1 MPEEIEVPTEHLHEH
16 MEHAVEHEGGSFTMG
31 VALCSA
37 FLAVMAAICSLK
49 AGHAANEAILL
60 QAKSTNQWAFFQS
73 KSIKETVLGS
83 KVDLLKAL
91 GKKVE
96 EKDTEKLADYAKE
109 KAEIQEEAKKLS
121 DESEAEMA
129 THVKLAKAV
138 TFFQIAIALSAMAVL
153 TKRRFLWYGGIA
165 LGLVGAVLMA
175 LGLAH

>member
-16 MEHAVEHEGGSFTMG
+16 MEHAAEHEGGSFNMG

-37 FLAVMAAICSLK
+37 ILAVLAAICSLK
-49 AGHAANEAILL
+49 AGHAVNESILL
-60 QAKSTNQWAFFQS
+60 QAKSSDQWAFFQS
-73 KSIKETVLGS
+73 KSIKEAILGS

-109 KAEIQEEAKKLS
+109 KAEIQEKAEELVK
-121 DESEAEMA
+121 ESGAEMA

-138 TFFQIAIALSAMAVL
+138 TFFQIAIAASAIAVL
-153 TKRRFLWYGGIA
+153 TKKRFLWYGGVG
-165 LGLVGAVLMA
+165 LGIVGAVLMA
-175 LGLAH
+175 MGLGH

>member
-1 MPEEIEVPTEHLHEH
+1 MPEEIEVPTEHLHEA
-16 MEHAVEHEGGSFTMG
+16 MEEAAEGGGFNMG

-37 FLAVMAAICSLK
+37 VLAVMAAICSLK

-109 KAEIQEEAKKLS
+109 KGEIQEEAKKLA

-138 TFFQIAIALSAMAVL
+138 TFFQIAIAASAMAVL
-153 TKRRFLWYGGIA
+153 TRKRFLWYGGIA
-165 LGLVGAVLMA
+165 LGIVGAVLMA
-175 LGLAH
+175 LGLAS

>member
-1 MPEEIEVPTEHLHEH
+1 MPEEIEVPTEHLHEA
-16 MEHAVEHEGGSFTMG
+16 MEEAAEGGGFNMG

-37 FLAVMAAICSLK
+37 VLAVLAAICSLK

-73 KSIKETVLGS
+73 KSIKEAVLGS

-91 GKKVE
+91 GKKIE

-109 KAEIQEEAKKLS
+109 KAEIQEEAKKLAE
-121 DESEAEMA
+121 ESEAEMA

-138 TFFQIAIALSAMAVL
+138 TFFQIAIAASAMAVL
-153 TKRRFLWYGGIA
+153 TRKRFLWYGGIA

-175 LGLAH
+175 LGLGA